1 MRNFRTIKL
10 CMVIFL
16 NWTTAA
22 PSCTWSVSLSLSA
35 YVKVFMDI
43 LINSHNLRPGRHTPA
58 HPQISVIVVRLAESS
73 TNMRTSCGPR
83 PGSVLGFRQRGLCGG
98 GLCHAIRMCGSVL
111 WVLRKRARSSAL
123 SAGLITAWKN
133 WGQQERHA
141 GILPRPGHCSLF
153 TASNPRGGRRLE
165 SLFAGL
171 QLYCHGLLCSEKTKQ
186 KENTPAHKTHRQT
199 DPGCNWLVEVGGAF
213 SS

>member
-171 QLYCHGLLCSEKTKQ
+171 QLYCHGLLCSEKNKTKGKHSSAQ
-186 KENTPAHKTHRQT
+186 NPPADRPRLQ
-199 DPGCNWLVEVGGAF
+199 LAGGGWR
-213 SS
+213 SV